1 MGVSLVQFIP
11 TQKMVNRIFYKGSSI
26 FFRRQSTI
34 LSAAII
40 MMLLMLVSR
49 FLGLWRNWFLARY
62 FGASGTL
69 DAFNTAFVVPD
80 LLANVLITGALSV
93 AFIPIFTTY
102 INKKQKNEAN
112 ELASSI
118 LNLAL
123 MVYIIVALLIFLFP
137 SELNRLVAPGLPD
150 QFKEQADNLTR
161 LIVFGEFFLVI
172 GSFFTSVLQ
181 SYHRFIITALAPIA
195 YNLGIILGI
204 VIFSRFFGIYGVGL
218 GVVFGSLLHL
228 LIQFFV
234 LGNLGFEYKTILKF
248 GDKDV
253 IRILKL
259 SLPRA
264 IGVGVGQIEWV
275 VSVIIASTLS
285 TGSVAILKFSSD
297 LQNLPLG
304 LFGLTIATAALPTLS
319 LEWSNGKKEEFKNTF
334 LSSFFHLLFLV
345 VPACVLLI
353 TLRIPVVRLVLG
365 SGLFD
370 WNATVATANT
380 MSLFAVGVFA
390 QAGFLL
396 VTRAYYAMHDTLTPL
411 KVALAGLVFHIFI
424 SYYLVYS
431 LGYTTNIPV
440 SYLGLATSLS
450 GAFSFFVL
458 LYILNQ
464 RVGGFGWKRLIY
476 PTVKI
481 FVPALIMAVLLY
493 LPLHYRYN
501 DEFLI
506 DYIIDTK
513 RALNL
518 LFLTGFV
525 SLSGLAVYLLTS
537 WWLKS
542 EELQSFVRMVPSL
555 KKVAK
560 LLNFEE
566 PVDSTR
572 VDH

>member
-1 MGVSLVQFIP
+1 
-11 TQKMVNRIFYKGSSI
+11 MVNKILYKSSSI
-26 FFRRQSTI
+26 FFQRQSTI
-34 LSAAII
+34 LSAALI
-40 MMLLMLVSR
+40 MMLLVLVSR

-69 DAFNTAFVVPD
+69 DAFNTAFVIPD

-102 INKKQKNEAN
+102 VKKNQKNEAN

-123 MVYIIVALLIFLFP
+123 VVYVLVALLVFLFP
-137 SELNRLVAPGLPD
+137 SQFNRLIAPGLPD
-150 QFKEQADNLTR
+150 QFREQADNLTR

-181 SYHRFIITALAPIA
+181 SYHRFVITALAPIA

-204 VIFSRFFGIYGVGL
+204 IIFSRFYGIYGVGL
-218 GVVFGSLLHL
+218 GVVLGALLHL
-228 LIQFFV
+228 SIQLFV
-234 LGNLGFEYKTILKF
+234 LRRLGFEYKTIFKF

-264 IGVGVGQIEWV
+264 LGVGVGQLEWI

-285 TGSVAILKFSSD
+285 TGSLAILKFSSD

-319 LEWSNGKKEEFKNTF
+319 LEWSEGKKEEFKNTF
-334 LSSFFHLLFLV
+334 LSSLFQLLFLV
-345 VPACVLLI
+345 VPVCVLLI
-353 TLRIPVVRLVLG
+353 VLRIPVVRLVLG

-370 WNATVATANT
+370 WGATVTTATT
-380 MSLFAVGVFA
+380 MSLFALGVFA

-411 KVALAGLVFHIFI
+411 KIALAGLVFHIVG
-424 SYYLVYS
+424 SYVLVY
-431 LGYTTNIPV
+431 GFGHTTVAPV
-440 SYLGLATSLS
+440 AYLGLATALS

-458 LYILNQ
+458 LFILDR
-464 RVGGFGWKRLIY
+464 RVGGFGWKRIIY
-476 PTVKI
+476 PSIKI
-481 FVPALIMAVLLY
+481 LVPAMIMAVLLY

-501 DEFLI
+501 NEFLI

-525 SLSGLAVYLLTS
+525 ASTGLAVYLLTS

-542 EELQSFVRMVPSL
+542 EELRSFVKMIPSFR
-555 KKVAK
+555 KITK

-572 VDH
+572 LDH

>member
-1 MGVSLVQFIP
+1 
-11 TQKMVNRIFYKGSSI
+11 MVNKILNRGSSI
-26 FFRRQSTI
+26 FFQRQSTI
-34 LSAAII
+34 LSAALI
-40 MMLLMLVSR
+40 MMMLVLVSR

-93 AFIPIFTTY
+93 AFIPIFTAY
-102 INKKQKNEAN
+102 INKRQKEEAN

-123 MVYIIVALLIFLFP
+123 VIYVVIAVLVFLFP
-137 SELNRLVAPGLPD
+137 SEFNRVVAPGLD
-150 QFKEQADNLTR
+150 SSFREQADNLTR

-181 SYHRFIITALAPIA
+181 SYHRFFITALAPIA
-195 YNLGIILGI
+195 YNLGVIFGI
-204 VIFSRFFGIYGVGL
+204 VVFSRFFGIFGVGL
-218 GVVFGSLLHL
+218 GVLLGSLLHL
-228 LIQFFV
+228 LVQFFV
-234 LGNLGFEYKTILKF
+234 LGNLGFKYKTVLNF

-253 IRILKL
+253 MRILKL

-264 IGVGVGQIEWV
+264 IGVGVGQLEWV
-275 VSVIIASTLS
+275 VNVVIASTLA

-304 LFGLTIATAALPTLS
+304 LFGVTIATAALPTLS
-319 LEWSNGKKEEFKNTF
+319 LEWSEEKKEEFKKTF
-334 LSSFFHLLFLV
+334 LSSFFQLLFLV
-345 VPACVLLI
+345 VPASVVLI
-353 TLRIPVVRLVLG
+353 VLRIPIVRLVLG

-370 WNATVATANT
+370 WNATVATATT
-380 MSLFAVGVFA
+380 MSLFALGVFA

-396 VTRAYYAMHDTLTPL
+396 VTRAYYAMHDTITPL
-411 KVALAGLVFHIFI
+411 KVALAGLVFHIFV

-431 LGYTTNIPV
+431 FGINSSIPV
-440 SYLGLATSLS
+440 AYLGLATSLS
-450 GAFSFFVL
+450 GAFSFFIL
-458 LYILNQ
+458 LFILND
-464 RVGGFGWKRLIY
+464 RVGGFGWKKLIY
-476 PTVKI
+476 PVVKI
-481 FVPALIMAVLLY
+481 LVPAMIMAVLLY
-493 LPLHYRYN
+493 IPLHYRYN
-501 DEFLI
+501 DEFII

-513 RALNL
+513 KALNL

-525 SLSGLAVYLLTS
+525 ASFGLAVYFLTS
-537 WWLKS
+537 WLLKS
-542 EELQSFVRMVPSL
+542 EELQSFVKMIPSL
-555 KKVAK
+555 KKVAN

-572 VDH
+572 TDH

>member
-1 MGVSLVQFIP
+1 
-11 TQKMVNRIFYKGSSI
+11 MVNKILNKGSSI
-26 FFRRQSTI
+26 FFKRQSTI
-34 LSAAII
+34 LSAAVI

-123 MVYIIVALLIFLFP
+123 IVYVLVAVLVFLFP
-137 SELNRLVAPGLPD
+137 SEFNRLIAPGLPD
-150 QFKEQADNLTR
+150 KFREQADNLTR

-181 SYHRFIITALAPIA
+181 SYHRFIITALAPIF

-204 VIFSRFFGIYGVGL
+204 VIFSRFFGIFGVGL
-218 GVVFGSLLHL
+218 GVVLGSLFHL
-228 LIQFFV
+228 FTQFFV
-234 LGNLGFEYKTILKF
+234 LGNLGFEYKTVLKLK
-248 GDKDV
+248 DKDV

-264 IGVGVGQIEWV
+264 IGVGVGQLEWV

-285 TGSVAILKFSSD
+285 TGSLAILKFSSD

-319 LEWSNGKKEEFKNTF
+319 LEWSEGKKEEFKRIF
-334 LSSFFHLLFLV
+334 LASLFQLLFLV

-353 TLRIPVVRLVLG
+353 VLRIPIVRLVLG

-370 WNATVATANT
+370 WNATVATAMT
-380 MSLFAVGVFA
+380 MSLFALGVFA

-396 VTRAYYAMHDTLTPL
+396 VTRSYYAMHDTVTPL
-411 KVALAGLVFHIFI
+411 KVAAAGLVFHIFV
-424 SYYLVYS
+424 SYYLVYNFG
-431 LGYTTNIPV
+431 LKTNFPV
-440 SYLGLATSLS
+440 AYLGLATSLS
-450 GAFSFFVL
+450 GAFSFFIL
-458 LYILNQ
+458 LFILNK
-464 RVGGFGWKRLIY
+464 RVGGFGWKRIVY
-476 PTVKI
+476 PVVKI
-481 FVPALIMAVLLY
+481 LVPAMIMAIMLY

-501 DEFLI
+501 NEFLI

-525 SLSGLAVYLLTS
+525 ATCGLVVYFLTS
-537 WWLKS
+537 WWLRS
-542 EELQSFVRMVPSL
+542 EELQSFVKMIPSL
-555 KKVAK
+555 RKVANM
-560 LLNFEE
+560 LNFEE